1 MLRTIVWLL
10 VSVLLIAFV
19 RGVIGLI
26 MKGMGEL
33 FQGESV
39 TPETARAGARAPS
52 SAGFGGELVKDPVCG
67 TFVAPASALSKTV
80 RGQAHFFC
88 SVECRDKFAYSP
100 GSIAAAGES
109 RLETD

>member
-33 FQGESV
+33 FQGEQA
-39 TPETARAGARAPS
+39 PQQTARTGARPPS

-67 TFVAPASALSKTV
+67 TFVAPAGALTKTV
-80 RGQAHFFC
+80 RGQAHYFC
-88 SVECRDKFAYSP
+88 SPECRDKFS
-100 GSIAAAGES
+100 
-109 RLETD
+109 